1 MLVDMPLEE
10 LLEYKPGQNKEK
22 DFDEFWEKT
31 LNASKAED
39 LKPKIE
45 KVNYYVK
52 EIDAYKAYYDGF
64 GGARICGWYLLP
76 KSVKPPFPVM
86 LWFHGY
92 GDNKQK
98 INYYLKWVLM
108 GYAVFAIDIRGQNG
122 ESVDN
127 RSYPAPCATGYMSKG
142 VFDKNSYYYRYV
154 YADCIK
160 AIDFLSAREE
170 IDISRLCITGVSQ
183 GGGLTLAT
191 AALDPRPKIAIAE
204 IPYLCHYRRA
214 VEWAQD
220 FPNITYNEFQNIIKK
235 FPERE
240 EEMFKTLSYFDNI
253 NLADRIKARTIVSCA
268 MQDIC
273 CPPSTIYA
281 VFNQITSEKQ
291 MIKMPYYGHNWETMI
306 NFDENRVEL
315 VKKYL

>member
-10 LLEYKPGQNKEK
+10 LQKYKPEQNKEK

-31 LNASKAED
+31 LGAAKAED

-45 KVNYYVK
+45 RVNYCVK
-52 EIDAYKAYYDGF
+52 EIEAYKAYYDGF

-76 KSVKPPFPVM
+76 KSVKPPFPVL

-98 INYYLKWVLM
+98 INYYLKWLLM

-127 RSYPAPCATGYMSKG
+127 RYYPAPSATGYMTKG
-142 VFDKNSYYYRYV
+142 IFDKNEYYYRFVYV
-154 YADCIK
+154 DCIR
-160 AIDFLSAREE
+160 AIDFLSSREE
-170 IDISRLCITGVSQ
+170 IDISRLCITGISQ

-191 AALDPRPKIAIAE
+191 AALDSRPKIAIAE
-204 IPYLCHYRRA
+204 IPYLCHYRRS
-214 VEWAQD
+214 VEWAED
-220 FPNITYNEFQNIIKK
+220 FPNITYNEFQNIIRK

-268 MQDIC
+268 MKDTC
-273 CPPSTIYA
+273 CPPSTVFA
-281 VFNQITSEKQ
+281 VYNQITASKQ
-291 MIKMPYYGHNWETMI
+291 MIKMPYYGHGWEAVV

>member
-10 LLEYKPGQNKEK
+10 LQKYKPEQNKEK

-31 LNASKAED
+31 LSIAKDED

-45 KVNYYVK
+45 KINYCVK
-52 EIDAYKAYYDGF
+52 EIDAYKAYYDGM

-76 KSVKPPFPVM
+76 KSVSPPFPVI

-98 INYYLKWVLM
+98 INYYLKWLLM
-108 GYAVFAIDIRGQNG
+108 GYAVFAIDIRGKKG
-122 ESVDN
+122 ESADN
-127 RSYPAPCATGYMSKG
+127 RFYPAPTATGHMTKG
-142 VFDKNSYYYRYV
+142 VFDKNEYYYRFI
-154 YADCIK
+154 YADCIR
-160 AIDFLSAREE
+160 AIDFLSSREE
-170 IDISRLCITGVSQ
+170 IDISRLCITGISQ

-191 AALDPRPKIAIAE
+191 AALDLRPKIAIAE
-204 IPYLCHYRRA
+204 IPYLCHFRRA
-214 VEWAQD
+214 VEWAED
-220 FPNITYNEFQNIIKK
+220 FPNITYNEFQNIIRK

-268 MQDIC
+268 MKDIC
-273 CPPSTIYA
+273 CPPSTVFA
-281 VFNQITSEKQ
+281 VYNQIKASKQ
-291 MIKMPYYGHNWETMI
+291 MIKMPYYGHDWNTI
-306 NFDENRVEL
+306 VNFEENRVEL
-315 VKKYL
+315 IKKYL